1 MEDIVKIVVLGDT
14 QVGKTS
20 FITRF
25 VHGSTGG
32 VTGNDNPTRSSQYD
46 PDVVVKEVEIE
57 EGKVVKVLVII
68 IIIIN

>member
-25 VHGSTGG
+25 VHGSAGG
-32 VTGNDNPTRSSQYD
+32 VTGNGKPTRSSQYD